1 MIALLR
7 GLRRAFS
14 PGKNDPLRADAA
26 DLLRVGCTIAVAA
39 YHIWQQSWLNPAFS
53 LFGLRVNLRN
63 QVATGYLGVD
73 LLLMLSGFL
82 LYLPYAAG
90 HTPDV
95 RGFYLKRAARI
106 LPSYWFCLLIM
117 LAFAAVGGLYASAG
131 AMFRDLLA
139 HATFTHNLS
148 AESYVGT
155 PLNGALWTLA
165 VEVQFYLIFPLLARV
180 FRRWPV
186 PTYAAMLLISRVFL
200 SLWVLPRED
209 TTLWFNQLPALME
222 VYANGML
229 AAHIYGA
236 LSKRRCESRVEA
248 LLCTLLAVAACA
260 ALWMLADTQGRLSGY
275 EVVRR
280 GQLARRFP
288 LSAAGAVFVVCGSR
302 SLSFFRSLCS
312 NRLTRF
318 LSGVSFNFYVW
329 HQVLALK
336 LKQWR
341 VPPYVSDMPQKAAE
355 QPWQH
360 QYTLLC
366 WLAALA
372 MAILVTYAVERPCA
386 RRMLRG
392 RKRKP
397 AN

>member
-95 RGFYLKRAARI
+95 RGFYRKRAARI

-148 AESYVGT
+148 AASYVGT

-165 VEVQFYLIFPLLARV
+165 VEVQFYLIFPLLARA
-180 FRRWPV
+180 FRRWPA
-186 PTYAAMLLISRVFL
+186 PAYAAMLLISRVFL

-260 ALWMLADTQGRLSGY
+260 ALWMLADTQGRLSG
-275 EVVRR
+275 
-280 GQLARRFP
+280 
-288 LSAAGAVFVVCGSR
+288 
-302 SLSFFRSLCS
+302 
-312 NRLTRF
+312 
-318 LSGVSFNFYVW
+318 
-329 HQVLALK
+329 
-336 LKQWR
+336 
-341 VPPYVSDMPQKAAE
+341 
-355 QPWQH
+355 
-360 QYTLLC
+360 
-366 WLAALA
+366 
-372 MAILVTYAVERPCA
+372 
-386 RRMLRG
+386 
-392 RKRKP
+392 
-397 AN
+397 

>member
-1 MIALLR
+1 M
-7 GLRRAFS
+7 
-14 PGKNDPLRADAA
+14 
-26 DLLRVGCTIAVAA
+26 
-39 YHIWQQSWLNPAFS
+39 
-53 LFGLRVNLRN
+53 
-63 QVATGYLGVD
+63 
-73 LLLMLSGFL
+73 
-82 LYLPYAAG
+82 
-90 HTPDV
+90 
-95 RGFYLKRAARI
+95 
-106 LPSYWFCLLIM
+106 
-117 LAFAAVGGLYASAG
+117 
-131 AMFRDLLA
+131 
-139 HATFTHNLS
+139 
-148 AESYVGT
+148 
-155 PLNGALWTLA
+155 
-165 VEVQFYLIFPLLARV
+165 
-180 FRRWPV
+180 
-186 PTYAAMLLISRVFL
+186 
-200 SLWVLPRED
+200 LPRED

-260 ALWMLADTQGRLSGY
+260 ARWMLADTQGRLSGY

-302 SLSFFRSLCS
+302 SLSFFRILCS

-318 LSGVSFNFYVW
+318 LSGVS
-329 HQVLALK
+329 
-336 LKQWR
+336 
-341 VPPYVSDMPQKAAE
+341 
-355 QPWQH
+355 
-360 QYTLLC
+360 LLC
-366 WLAALA
+366 WLSALA

>member
-1 MIALLR
+1 MSA
-7 GLRRAFS
+7 LRRALS
-14 PGKNDPLRADAA
+14 PGGNDPLRADGA
-26 DLLRVGCTIAVAA
+26 DLMRVGCTLAVAA
-39 YHIWQQSWLNPAFS
+39 YHIWQQSWLNPALT

-90 HTPDV
+90 KTPDV
-95 RGFYLKRAARI
+95 REFYRKRAARI

-117 LAFAAVGGLYASAG
+117 LGFAVAGGLYTSSA
-131 AMFRDLLA
+131 AMVKDLLA
-139 HATFTHNLS
+139 HATFTHNLFP
-148 AESYVGT
+148 ETYTGT

-165 VEVQFYLIFPLLARV
+165 AEVQFYLIFPLLARA
-180 FRRWPV
+180 FRRWPA
-186 PTYAAMLLISRVFL
+186 PTYAAMLLSARVFL
-200 SLWVLPRED
+200 ALWVLPRKD
-209 TTLWFNQLPALME
+209 TTLWFNQIPALLE

-229 AAHIYGA
+229 AAHLYGA
-236 LSKRRCESRVEA
+236 LSRRRRESLAEA
-248 LLCTLLAVAACA
+248 LICTVCAVAACVV
-260 ALWMLADTQGRLSGY
+260 LWRLADSQGNLSGY

-288 LSAAGAVFVVCGSR
+288 LSAAGAVFVVCASR
-302 SLSFFRSLCS
+302 GLRFFRALCS
-312 NRLTRF
+312 NRAVRF
-318 LSGVSFNFYVW
+318 LSGISFNFYIW
-329 HQVLALK
+329 HQVLAVK

-341 VPPYVSDMPQKAAE
+341 IPPYIAEMPQQAGE
-355 QPWQH
+355 QPWQS

-386 RRMLRG
+386 WRMLRKG
-392 RKRKP
+392 PGKP
-397 AN
+397 TI